1 MRRFRSSSL
10 FTAILVTLTAGVLA
24 VGCSQETMTGPTPP
38 QQQEEEV
45 EVDGNFDKDN
55 DTSTDDP
62 QGGHN
67 H

>member
-10 FTAILVTLTAGVLA
+10 LSAILITLTAGVLA

-38 QQQEEEV
+38 EQEEEV
-45 EVDGNFDKDN
+45 EVDGSFDKGN